1 MTSRFL
7 DTLSGTINT
16 PPPVWLMRQA
26 GRYMSEYRALRASE
40 PDFISFCLNSTKA
53 SEVTMQP
60 IKRFGFDAAII
71 FSDILL
77 VPWALDRNVRFVPG
91 TGPLLNPLQAVS
103 DINLALLDQMPNR
116 LAPVGQAIQ
125 MTRAHLPEETAL
137 IGFAGAPW
145 TIITYMLEGQ
155 SSRDFPTSR
164 RWLWENNRNFDALL
178 ELVIEATV
186 RFLELQAR
194 AGADALMLFDS
205 WASAVPAHARDH
217 VVSDP
222 VAQIIDQLARR
233 GIRKPVIGFP
243 KGIGEGLVRYCELSG
258 VRAVGI
264 DHGTD
269 IRWAT
274 QHLPEDIV
282 LQGNLDPMT
291 LIDAGKKMQDSIA
304 EILDVCSGRPHI
316 FNLGHG
322 ITPETPVEHVDRLLE
337 MIGAARS

>member
-40 PDFISFCLNSTKA
+40 TDFISFCLNSTKA

-77 VPWALDRNVRFVPG
+77 VPWALNRNVRFVPG
-91 TGPLLNPLQAVS
+91 TGPLLEPLQAVS
-103 DINLALLDQMPNR
+103 DIDVALLDQMPDR
-116 LAPVGQAIQ
+116 LASVGQAIQ

-337 MIGAARS
+337 MIGAAGS

>member
-1 MTSRFL
+1 
-7 DTLSGTINT
+7 
-16 PPPVWLMRQA
+16 
-26 GRYMSEYRALRASE
+26 
-40 PDFISFCLNSTKA
+40 
-53 SEVTMQP
+53 
-60 IKRFGFDAAII
+60 
-71 FSDILL
+71 
-77 VPWALDRNVRFVPG
+77 
-91 TGPLLNPLQAVS
+91 
-103 DINLALLDQMPNR
+103 
-116 LAPVGQAIQ
+116 
-125 MTRAHLPEETAL
+125 
-137 IGFAGAPW
+137 
-145 TIITYMLEGQ
+145 
-155 SSRDFPTSR
+155 
-164 RWLWENNRNFDALL
+164 
-178 ELVIEATV
+178 
-186 RFLELQAR
+186 
-194 AGADALMLFDS
+194 MLFDS

-269 IRWAT
+269 IRWAA
-274 QHLPEDIV
+274 QHLPEDVV

-337 MIGAARS
+337 MIGAAGS

>member
-1 MTSRFL
+1 MMSRFL
-7 DTLSGTINT
+7 DTLSGTVNT

-60 IKRFGFDAAII
+60 IKRFAFNAAII

-77 VPWALDRNVRFVPG
+77 VPWALNRNVRFVPG
-91 TGPLLNPLQAVS
+91 TGPLLDQLQEVS
-103 DINLALLDQMPNR
+103 DIDMALLDEMTDR
-116 LAPVGQAIQ
+116 LAPVGRAIQ
-125 MTRAHLPEETAL
+125 MTRAKLPEETAL

-155 SSRDFPTSR
+155 SSRDFPNSR
-164 RWLWENNRNFDALL
+164 RWLWENSHRFDALL

-186 RFLELQAR
+186 RFLELQSR
-194 AGADALMLFDS
+194 AGVDALMLFDS
-205 WASAVPAHARDH
+205 WASAVPAYARDH
-217 VVSDP
+217 VVTDP
-222 VAQIIDQLARR
+222 VAKIIDQLAHR
-233 GIRKPVIGFP
+233 GIRQPVIGFP

-269 IRWAT
+269 IRWAV
-274 QHLPEDIV
+274 QHLPENIV

-291 LIDAGKKMQDSIA
+291 LIDGGKKMQDA
-304 EILDVCSGRPHI
+304 VLEILDVCSGRPHI

-322 ITPETPVEHVDRLLE
+322 ITPETPVEHVDQLMQ
-337 MIGAARS
+337 MIGAAGS

>member
-1 MTSRFL
+1 MTPRFL
-7 DTLSGTINT
+7 DTLSGTVNM

-40 PDFISFCLNSTKA
+40 PNFISFCLNSTKA
-53 SEVTMQP
+53 SEVTVQP

-77 VPWALDRNVRFVPG
+77 VPWALNRNVRFISG
-91 TGPLLNPLQAVS
+91 TGPLLDPLQAVS
-103 DINLALLDQMPNR
+103 DIDVALLDQLPDR

-125 MTRAHLPEETAL
+125 MTRAQLPEKTAL

-164 RWLWENNRNFDALL
+164 RWLWANNRNFDALL

-186 RFLELQAR
+186 RFLELQAC

-222 VAQIIDQLARR
+222 IKQIIDQLARR
-233 GIRKPVIGFP
+233 GIRKPFIGFP

-269 IRWAT
+269 IRWAA
-274 QHLPEDIV
+274 QHLPKDIV
-282 LQGNLDPMT
+282 LQGNLDPVT
-291 LIDAGKKMQDSIA
+291 LIDAGKKMQDSIS

-337 MIGAARS
+337 TIGASGS